1 MTKKEVVIFL
11 SYARDDQDAVKLVY
25 KKLQMEGYSPWMD
38 QYDILPGENWENCI
52 KNAIKKAT
60 FFLIFLSN
68 HSVNRRGVLQKEVRA
83 ALVAETGMLPT
94 DIYLIPVRVSDCP
107 IPDEL
112 ASFQWV
118 DLLEESGWDRLLSA
132 IKAGLKRRESDP
144 RYKMGVLTSSKKEE
158 TK

>member
-1 MTKKEVVIFL
+1 MKKSALIFL
-11 SYARDDQDAVKLVY
+11 SYARDDQVQIKEIY
-25 KKLQMEGYSPWMD
+25 KKLEAEGYQPWMD
-38 QYDILPGENWENCI
+38 QYDILPGENWELCI
-52 KNAIKKAT
+52 RTAIKKAD

-83 ALVAETGMLPT
+83 ALASEDGMLPT
-94 DIYLIPVRVSDCP
+94 DIYLIPVRITDCP
-107 IPDEL
+107 MPDEL

-118 DLLEESGWDRLLSA
+118 DFFEESGWDRLLSA

-144 RYKMGVLTSSKKEE
+144 RYKMGVLTSSKKKK